1 MSSCRASRRNAF
13 RVQRVLGVE
22 SKRDRKQTSLCG
34 SRNVEDDVQLS
45 IVARARRKTT
55 GEALFTKFLPSSANQ
70 GPGAAPHRVLNFLI
84 PIPPVASSFSACRRA
99 LRRKRLGIL
108 LQNGGP
114 IAVGYGSAGDCR
126 HTFTRNQDA
135 GQIKRI
141 GSG

>member
-1 MSSCRASRRNAF
+1 SRTEPLEEMRSACNACSGWSRKETANKRACAGLGTWKTTYSYPLWRGLGEKRRGKRFLRSSCRAAPI
-13 RVQRVLGVE
+13 
-22 SKRDRKQTSLCG
+22 RDPGPPLIGSL
-34 SRNVEDDVQLS
+34 
-45 IVARARRKTT
+45 I
-55 GEALFTKFLPSSANQ
+55 
-70 GPGAAPHRVLNFLI
+70 FLI

-135 GQIKRI
+135 GQIKRN
-141 GSG
+141 GRG